1 MKYRTYETYR
11 NSGGGL
17 DPTGEDWGEIE
28 AKTAQNAADQAAIDR
43 KALGGCDGLV
53 MVATDDDGDSAQADV
68 N

>member
-1 MKYRTYETYR
+1 MNYRTYECYR

-28 AKTAQNAADQAAIDR
+28 AKTAQDAAAKAAANR

-53 MVATDDDGDSAQADV
+53 MVATDDNGDSAQADV